1 MAYPQRQFQSAPPN
15 PSHSDRPAGNLP
27 QQQYISKQ
35 QPYHHNLQDHAFYDQ
50 APQDVARGPDR
61 AHPRSSNVRAQYER
75 HRWREQNEDSAPE
88 VQQYDRPGEAGRP
101 SQYRMPPRQGVLQD
115 QMNEHHRAGPSSAA
129 ELKQHNQSYSSSS
142 RSPHMVGQQQLF
154 HRQYEADH
162 GGPPTNDYDRS
173 GAYSPMYRY
182 DGPRGND
189 KPAHDSKGRAQNSP
203 AGFVPQ
209 RLPDKQQQPWP
220 IQDRR
225 TGNADYAGQDSMHLP
240 GQQLPPNPINER
252 TKKSAKERIQ
262 MDSLPPETR
271 SWDNPFPTFPKTK
284 KKNPHVGGDTL
295 SQSIGD
301 MSLENRLNNSKAESS
316 RPSAPVNDTSYE
328 STSYDRDIRQG
339 EQAKTRGVATRTRP
353 PAGPN
358 LPSSSDRIQHPSHRA
373 EFPRDERRP
382 QTGSGR
388 HSEDTM
394 GDFAFRQPGA
404 YHGDPQRSKTM
415 PNTISE
421 AMMDSYPPNPYG
433 RHPIAQDA
441 RHRLMNQSASRG
453 LESSS
458 TPGLSRPP
466 MYVNSHS
473 FDYGSANQYQE
484 QDQWALNRHPHPQHS
499 QQSSLG
505 DFFDS
510 YYHSPHHSDAN
521 VAQRHTGPSGTPL
534 EEDMPNFD
542 NIPETDSSH
551 RQGWTVDA
559 HLHRQQKVPTL
570 PPTASQSHLVDP
582 GRSPPV
588 SRSTEGFSRSKSSPN
603 LQGQSGQRRQQF
615 SDGFDFEL
623 PGSVSAMY
631 SPGPSPSGAE
641 YDGTNRGDTFF
652 QPLWRQNSPE
662 HSPQVLPNSH
672 QAFSRPGVN
681 EPDGK
686 QHFPRPP
693 DGQSRA
699 PMSRGGSSQESP
711 AQAIRKGPTPG
722 RRAGPTSP
730 PAGAQGNP
738 DALPPHP
745 APVRAGLMHSPPTTQ
760 PSRPTPVRQYSGSAT
775 SSSQTSTI
783 PRPQISRPPR
793 EKSDAATV
801 THEGL
806 ECLRHTIRKNP
817 SDSQTQLLLAKK
829 LVEAATVL
837 ANEGGRAD
845 AKTAIRNRDKFNSEA
860 HKVVK
865 KLAQNGY
872 PEAMFYLGDCY
883 SRGSLGLESDPKE
896 AFGQYQNAAKGGHAQ
911 AAYRVAVCCEMGLEE
926 GGGTKRDALKA
937 MQWYHRAAT
946 LGDTPAMYK
955 LGVIQLKGL
964 LGQPKNAKE
973 ALSWLQRAAEQA
985 DAENPHAVHELAL
998 LYESSSGI
1006 EGLVKDEAYAK
1017 QLFMEAANLGYKFSQ
1032 FRLGCAF
1039 EYGLLGCIIDPR
1051 QSIAWYSKA
1060 AVQDEHQSEL
1070 ALSGWYLTGSEGVL
1084 QQSDTE
1090 AYLWARKAAQAGL
1103 AKAEYAMGYFTEV
1116 GIGAPA
1122 NIEDAKRWYW
1132 RSASQNFP
1140 KARER
1145 LEELRR
1151 GGAKMQ
1157 KTRVSRSK
1165 INKQSEGECVI
1176 M

>member
-1 MAYPQRQFQSAPPN
+1 MAYPQRQFQFAPPN

-27 QQQYISKQ
+27 QQQHISKQ
-35 QPYHHNLQDHAFYDQ
+35 QPYHHNPQDHAFYDQ
-50 APQDVARGPDR
+50 TSHDVARGPNR
-61 AHPRSSNVRAQYER
+61 AYPRTTNVRPQYES
-75 HRWREQNEDSAPE
+75 HQWPEQNEDSAPE
-88 VQQYDRPGEAGRP
+88 VQQYDKSGKAGRP
-101 SQYRMPPRQGVLQD
+101 EQSRMRPRQAALQD
-115 QMNEHHRAGPSSAA
+115 QMNEHHGAGPSSAA
-129 ELKQHNQSYSSSS
+129 QFKQQNQSYSSSS

-154 HRQYEADH
+154 HRPYRADH

-173 GAYSPMYRY
+173 GAHQPMYRY
-182 DGPRGND
+182 DGLRGNN
-189 KPAHDSKGRAQNSP
+189 KPAHDSKDRSQNSP
-203 AGFVPQ
+203 AGFVLQ
-209 RLPDKQQQPWP
+209 EFPDKQQQPWP
-220 IQDRR
+220 VQNRR
-225 TGNADYAGQDSMHLP
+225 TRNADHAGQNPMHSP
-240 GQQLPPNPINER
+240 GQKHPSNTIYER
-252 TKKSAKERIQ
+252 TKKSARERIQ
-262 MDSLPPETR
+262 MDPLSPETR

-284 KKNPHVGGDTL
+284 KKTGHVAGDTL
-295 SQSIGD
+295 SQSIGE
-301 MSLENRLNNSKAESS
+301 MRLEDRLNVGQTKSS

-328 STSYDRDIRQG
+328 ASPYHREILQG
-339 EQAKTRGVATRTRP
+339 EQAQTRGVATRNRP
-353 PAGPN
+353 PAGPM
-358 LPSSSDRIQHPSHRA
+358 LPSSPDRLQHPYHQA
-373 EFPRDERRP
+373 GLPRDELRP

-394 GDFAFRQPGA
+394 GDHAFRQPGA

-421 AMMDSYPPNPYG
+421 AMMDSYPPNPHG
-433 RHPIAQDA
+433 RHPVAQDA
-441 RHRLMNQSASRG
+441 RHRLINQTASRG
-453 LESSS
+453 LE
-458 TPGLSRPP
+458 
-466 MYVNSHS
+466 
-473 FDYGSANQYQE
+473 
-484 QDQWALNRHPHPQHS
+484 
-499 QQSSLG
+499 
-505 DFFDS
+505 
-510 YYHSPHHSDAN
+510 
-521 VAQRHTGPSGTPL
+521 
-534 EEDMPNFD
+534 
-542 NIPETDSSH
+542 NI
-551 RQGWTVDA
+551 QV
-559 HLHRQQKVPTL
+559 
-570 PPTASQSHLVDP
+570 HLVLP
-582 GRSPPV
+582 LKKICRTSITSPRRTQV
-588 SRSTEGFSRSKSSPN
+588 TDRVGLLMLIFSPN
-603 LQGQSGQRRQQF
+603 KKYRPCLQRLLDLIWQIMADLLRYLGRQKD
-615 SDGFDFEL
+615 SL
-623 PGSVSAMY
+623 AASLRPICKNKVGS
-631 SPGPSPSGAE
+631 
-641 YDGTNRGDTFF
+641 
-652 QPLWRQNSPE
+652 
-662 HSPQVLPNSH
+662 
-672 QAFSRPGVN
+672 
-681 EPDGK
+681 
-686 QHFPRPP
+686 
-693 DGQSRA
+693 
-699 PMSRGGSSQESP
+699 GGSSLATAS
-711 AQAIRKGPTPG
+711 TL
-722 RRAGPTSP
+722 SFL
-730 PAGAQGNP
+730 
-738 DALPPHP
+738 ALCQRCILLVHHP
-745 APVRAGLMHSPPTTQ
+745 AVPNMTARIEAILSPDLCGVRIVQNNHPKYYQILIRHPADQGSLNPVVNITFLGRQMDKVVHQCLGVALLKNLQ
-760 PSRPTPVRQYSGSAT
+760 PMRYARDPVRQDALDLQLYQLVLKAT
-775 SSSQTSTI
+775 QTHYRLTLPQCVRALCMALKQLSFHDHLL
-783 PRPQISRPPR
+783 PQISRPPR
-793 EKSDAATV
+793 EKSEAAAV

-806 ECLRHTIRKNP
+806 ERLRHTIRKNP

-829 LVEAATVL
+829 LVEATTVL

-845 AKTAIRNRDKFNSEA
+845 AKTTARNRDKFNSEA
-860 HKVVK
+860 YKVVK

-973 ALSWLQRAAEQA
+973 ALSWLERAAEQA

-1006 EGLVKDEAYAK
+1006 EGLVKDEAHAK

-1039 EYGLLGCIIDPR
+1039 EYGLLGCTIDPR

-1165 INKQSEGECVI
+1165 INKQSEGECVV